1 MMRTV
6 SLFVIILSAL
16 AGAWLFMRGDF
27 FLPNRFDPSLATH
40 FSGLSARLLGA
51 ALLALAIAGINFMQH
66 MASGMPVARAR
77 GWQLRQFIFLSLSIV
92 LFTAA
97 FIGAEVTPNPDHRP
111 ATRTAGHP

>member
-16 AGAWLFMRGDF
+16 AGVWILVRGDF
-27 FLPNRFDPSLATH
+27 FLPNRFDPSMATH

-51 ALLALAIAGINFMQH
+51 ALVALAAAGVNFMHH

-77 GWQLRQFIFLSLSIV
+77 RWQLRQFIFLSLSIV
-92 LFTAA
+92 LLTGA
-97 FIGAEVTPNPDHRP
+97 FIGAEVTPNPDHQAPTHVADRP
-111 ATRTAGHP
+111 